1 MAYNFKHINPSTD
14 DWKRIESAYDST
26 CFQTR
31 RWCTYLRVIGRKPL
45 ILSVVDEHG
54 AAIGYFIG
62 EKLFCMVFAPSMGTG
77 TYTQGLVLL
86 EKTTEEQRIAIY
98 QSIADWLFKNRV
110 AFYLRVD
117 DWHLRRDYEAWMPE
131 KSFHHELLD
140 ERRIAY
146 GVRPTLHLD
155 LRKTEEELW
164 AGCHY
169 KSCKYSVNKAR
180 KLGLKVRVVDD
191 RNGIDAFVRNHYDQ
205 LVDVCAHKGL
215 KPKRSQ
221 SRERMKSLCES
232 LFPDRVLMLEVVGTD
247 EKQNVQSMASGI
259 FCIDKGEC
267 SYWTGASY
275 RRCQKYCPNELLVW
289 EAVRMLRERGAGDLN
304 FCGMAS
310 YKLKFGTIYAY
321 VPRIVFS
328 KWEWLNLAF
337 LKKNVYDAARMK
349 VTNIYKRIKP

>member
-54 AAIGYFIG
+54 ASIGYFIG
-62 EKLFCMVFAPSMGTG
+62 EKLFRMVFAPSMGTG

-86 EKTTEEQRIAIY
+86 EKTTEKQRIAIY

-110 AFYLRVD
+110 AFYLQVD

-180 KLGLKVRVVDD
+180 KLGLEVRVVDD
-191 RNGIDAFVRNHYDQ
+191 RNGIDAFVRTHYDQ

-221 SRERMKSLCES
+221 SRERMKALCES

-247 EKQNVQSMASGI
+247 EKQNMQSMASGI

-304 FCGMAS
+304 F
-310 YKLKFGTIYAY
+310 
-321 VPRIVFS
+321 
-328 KWEWLNLAF
+328 
-337 LKKNVYDAARMK
+337 AAWHR
-349 VTNIYKRIKP
+349 TN